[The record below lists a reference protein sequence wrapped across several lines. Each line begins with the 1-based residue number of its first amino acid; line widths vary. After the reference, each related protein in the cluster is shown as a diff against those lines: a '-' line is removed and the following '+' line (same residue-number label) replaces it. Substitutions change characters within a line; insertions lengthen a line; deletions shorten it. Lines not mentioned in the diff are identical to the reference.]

1 MSQWALS
8 HDVPFV
14 SDITPC
20 SKIDKP
26 LGLMCLAQGH
36 NTVTPVRLEPVAPR
50 SRVKYF
56 TTEPLRSLFLKEY
69 EHFIIR
75 SQSDARTDRQ
85 RENSIPPTNKV

>member
-8 HDVPFV
+8 HDVV
-14 SDITPC
+14 SVNDITPC

-26 LGLMCLAQGH
+26 LGLICLAQGH
-36 NTVTPVRLEPVAPR
+36 NTVAPVRLEPVAPQ
-50 SRVKYF
+50 SRVKHP

-75 SQSDARTDRQ
+75 SNLCQSGLLKTRI
-85 RENSIPPTNKV
+85 NSSPW